1 MKMVIGSKSELSD
14 VWTRHF
20 SRRSAADPMPEIDFE
35 KEMVIWVASG
45 VQGSGGYS
53 TAVTQIVEV
62 ENELNIQV
70 TFSCPPPGAIT
81 TCALTQPH
89 HVIRLPKSSGSV
101 KRKIPNSK
109 LQRRS
114 KQWRAS

>member
-70 TFSCPPPGAIT
+70 TFSCPPPGAGWEVPSPRGRYQIQS
-81 TCALTQPH
+81 CREGQSNGGH
-89 HVIRLPKSSGSV
+89 RRDGDHV
-101 KRKIPNSK
+101 
-109 LQRRS
+109 RR
-114 KQWRAS
+114 